1 MNYCINI
8 RESCTRVINSIWICD
23 LLDNLDTMQVLT
35 RRIVQETELFI
46 ILIEI
51 QS

>member
-1 MNYCINI
+1 MYTCYKFHLDF
-8 RESCTRVINSIWICD
+8 CD